1 MENRKGIRLD
11 IVHDEVNSFKKH
23 INWLLYLYV
32 QIQCKPQYIVSFDFL
47 TKDKCNSIL
56 HPHILWEK
64 LTSPRVPNQEF
75 WWLIPLG
82 IMKTVTDFIFLG
94 SKITVDGGCSHEIER
109 RLFLGRKTM
118 TNLDNVLKSRHYFTN
133 KHLYC
138 QSYGFSS
145 SHILMLEL
153 DPKESWAPKNW
164 CFWTVVLEKTLE
176 SPLDCKEITPVNPK
190 GHQSWIFIG
199 RTDAKAEAP
208 VLWPPDGK
216 TWLIRKDPDVGKD
229 WRQEKKGMT
238 KDRMVGWHHQLN
250 GLEFE
255 QALGD
260 GEGQG
265 SMVCCSPWGCK
276 KLDMTQWL
284 NNSNNKYHKV

>member
-23 INWLLYLYV
+23 INWLLHLYV

-118 TNLDNVLKSRHYFTN
+118 TNLDSILTSRNIHFANKSPYSQN
-133 KHLYC
+133 
-138 QSYGFSS
+138 YGFPVVIYGCESWTVKKAEHWIIDAFKLWFWRRLLRIS
-145 SHILMLEL
+145 WTARWSNQSILKEIDPEYSLEGLMLKQKL
-153 DPKESWAPKNW
+153 Q
-164 CFWTVVLEKTLE
+164 CFDHLIWRANSLEKTLMLEKIYGRRRRGWQRMRWLDGITKSINMSLSKLWKTVTVREAWHAEVHGVEKRHE
-176 SPLDCKEITPVNPK
+176 S
-190 GHQSWIFIG
+190 
-199 RTDAKAEAP
+199 
-208 VLWPPDGK
+208 
-216 TWLIRKDPDVGKD
+216 D
-229 WRQEKKGMT
+229 WT
-238 KDRMVGWHHQLN
+238 
-250 GLEFE
+250 
-255 QALGD
+255 
-260 GEGQG
+260 
-265 SMVCCSPWGCK
+265 S
-276 KLDMTQWL
+276 
-284 NNSNNKYHKV
+284 